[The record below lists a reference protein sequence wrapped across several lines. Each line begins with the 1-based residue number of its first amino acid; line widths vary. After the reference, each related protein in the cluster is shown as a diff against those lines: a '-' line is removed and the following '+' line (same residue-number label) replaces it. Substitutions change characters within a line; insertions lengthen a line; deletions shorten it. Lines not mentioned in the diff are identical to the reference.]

1 MEIRAVTALGPGGDS
16 GLPSCFQ
23 AWEGGRLVGSLS
35 LFAPLVH
42 TAEVS
47 AFVPP
52 EYRRRGVF
60 SALLRWA
67 EEACRERGTARVLFS
82 CDGKSADGQ
91 AVAEHWGLA
100 LDHREFVLVLRGA
113 RPALPADPALKRT
126 GPEDVKAVAAL
137 SGAAFGNTFKE
148 ELAMAESTLT
158 DPARRCWGLWENGDL
173 TAVASVGPA
182 AEGLSI
188 YGVAVDPA
196 RQGRGRGRRLMA
208 GLLGVLPREK
218 SLVVEVDGENRR
230 ARALYERFGFRENRR
245 QDYFVRGL

>member
-1 MEIRAVTALGPGGDS
+1 
-16 GLPSCFQ
+16 
-23 AWEGGRLVGSLS
+23 
-35 LFAPLVH
+35 
-42 TAEVS
+42 
-47 AFVPP
+47 
-52 EYRRRGVF
+52 
-60 SALLRWA
+60 
-67 EEACRERGTARVLFS
+67 
-82 CDGKSADGQ
+82 
-91 AVAEHWGLA
+91 
-100 LDHREFVLVLRGA
+100 
-113 RPALPADPALKRT
+113 
-126 GPEDVKAVAAL
+126 
-137 SGAAFGNTFKE
+137 
-148 ELAMAESTLT
+148 MAESTLT